1 MVSVLALRDFL
12 STREGT
18 DQDLYQ
24 GLITIKLK
32 GGPKG
37 GGHLIVAE
45 KLIKTKGGGGRRGG

>member
-1 MVSVLALRDFL
+1 
-12 STREGT
+12 
-18 DQDLYQ
+18 LYQ